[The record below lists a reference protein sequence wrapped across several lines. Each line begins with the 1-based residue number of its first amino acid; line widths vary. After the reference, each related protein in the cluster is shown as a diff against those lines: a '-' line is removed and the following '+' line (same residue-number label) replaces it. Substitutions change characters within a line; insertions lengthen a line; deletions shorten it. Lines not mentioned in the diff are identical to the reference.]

1 MRPRDILT
9 TVTVAGVTLALTLA
23 WCLPKA
29 ADAVPNIQPV
39 IAQPQFTMQGCTFET
54 QGGQAG
60 VRAGRNAVAADRGE
74 ESHGRTGRGPIS
86 GSRSWLS
93 APASPLA
100 RMLPMPRVLWSHQ
113 WAVRLNAEESQTA
126 TLPTDAKL
134 SAGQNIVITL
144 SDKDDAVLAGPLRVF
159 HALPAPP
166 PAFAAAQQAGV
177 QQ

>member
-39 IAQPQFTMQGCTFET
+39 IAQPQFTMQGCTFELKADKPAYEPGEMPSLLIAAKNPT
-54 QGGQAG
+54 GAP
-60 VRAGRNAVAADRGE
+60 VAANIR
-74 ESHGRTGRGPIS
+74 IKI
-86 GSRSWLS
+86 LAS